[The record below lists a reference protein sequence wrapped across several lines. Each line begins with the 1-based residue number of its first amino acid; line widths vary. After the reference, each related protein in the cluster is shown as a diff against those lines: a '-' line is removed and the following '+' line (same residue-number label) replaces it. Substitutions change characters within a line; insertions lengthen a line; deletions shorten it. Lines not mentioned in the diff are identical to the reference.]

1 MKKITNKLFVHICCQ
16 VHTVINQDVKQ
27 RIVEPL
33 DHLAMH
39 RLREIGLHDVTD
51 ILSIPFVWGVIPRL
65 FLVAFRVL

>member
-1 MKKITNKLFVHICCQ
+1 MLPGTYC
-16 VHTVINQDVKQ
+16 INQEVKQ

-39 RLREIGLHDVTD
+39 RLREIGLHDV
-51 ILSIPFVWGVIPRL
+51 LSIPFVWGVITRL